1 MTECRMTSLGREH
14 AICTSRRALLEVENF
29 GNDIC
34 ICGQDKSHLGMNS
47 QHGTKA
53 RRAKSAPAGTKKIEI
68 GSGLLALFLVLGLCL
83 LGVYVQIQC
92 SKVKKIVKKKIAVSS
107 ERSSENN

>member
-1 MTECRMTSLGREH
+1 MTSLGREH

-29 GNDIC
+29 GNYIC

-92 SKVKKIVKKKIAVSS
+92 SKVKKIVKKKIVKKKIAVSS

>member
-14 AICTSRRALLEVENF
+14 AICTSRGALLEVENF

-53 RRAKSAPAGTKKIEI
+53 RRAKSAPAGTKKI

-83 LGVYVQIQC
+83 LGFYVQIQC
-92 SKVKKIVKKKIAVSS
+92 SKVKKILKKKIAVSS
-107 ERSSENN
+107 ERNSENN